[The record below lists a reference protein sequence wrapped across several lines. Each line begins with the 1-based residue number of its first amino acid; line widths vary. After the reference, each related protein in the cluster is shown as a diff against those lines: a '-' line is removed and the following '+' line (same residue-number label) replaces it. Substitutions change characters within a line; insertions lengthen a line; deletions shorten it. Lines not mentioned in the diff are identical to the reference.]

1 MRYGTIPVV
10 RETGGLKDTVQP
22 YWEGTGTG
30 FTFTNYNA
38 DDMLYV
44 LREAESLYQDKVS
57 WKKLMKNAMNKDFE
71 LEPSGERIHRP
82 IRKNFRKRISRKSV
96 MNLEGECMDKE
107 QLKILING
115 KLIRHFGKE
124 FSNATRSQIYHATAL
139 VVRDF
144 MMDNWVKTQ
153 EKIEKQDSK
162 QVCYLSIE
170 FLLGRSLR
178 NNVFNLGMMDD
189 FNKAL
194 GDMGTS
200 LDELY
205 YEEEQDAALGNGGLG
220 RLAACYM
227 DALASLD
234 YPATGYSILY
244 EYGLFKQ
251 KIVDGQQIE
260 LPDRWM
266 DSGSSWLVP
275 KPSETVE
282 VHFGG
287 TIEEVWKNEQMQI
300 IHKDYDR
307 VLAIPYDM
315 LISGYQ
321 GETVRYV
328 ETVAGKESPADQYD
342 IV

>member
-1 MRYGTIPVV
+1 
-10 RETGGLKDTVQP
+10 
-22 YWEGTGTG
+22 
-30 FTFTNYNA
+30 
-38 DDMLYV
+38 
-44 LREAESLYQDKVS
+44 
-57 WKKLMKNAMNKDFE
+57 
-71 LEPSGERIHRP
+71 
-82 IRKNFRKRISRKSV
+82 
-96 MNLEGECMDKE
+96 
-107 QLKILING
+107 
-115 KLIRHFGKE
+115 
-124 FSNATRSQIYHATAL
+124 
-139 VVRDF
+139 
-144 MMDNWVKTQ
+144 
-153 EKIEKQDSK
+153 
-162 QVCYLSIE
+162 
-170 FLLGRSLR
+170 
-178 NNVFNLGMMDD
+178 MDD
-189 FNKAL
+189 FDKAL

-251 KIVDGQQIE
+251 KIVEGQQIE

-287 TIEEVWKNEQMQI
+287 TIEEVWKDEQMQI

-321 GETVRYV
+321 GETVNTLRLWQ
-328 ETVAGKESPADQYD
+328 AKSPQQINMTLFNEGDYPVSYTHLTLPTIA
-342 IV
+342 